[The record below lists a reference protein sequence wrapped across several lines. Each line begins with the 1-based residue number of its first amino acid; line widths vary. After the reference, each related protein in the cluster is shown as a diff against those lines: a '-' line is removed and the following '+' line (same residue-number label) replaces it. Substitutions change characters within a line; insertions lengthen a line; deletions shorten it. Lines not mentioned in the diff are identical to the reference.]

1 MQLKIDIKKHLLSSN
16 DLVFELLESGDLF
29 RIRYHHNQINL
40 LRGNLLD
47 GAVSNLYLR
56 RFYAGKYE
64 YKKLLGVQSN
74 AQFEIVGNQ
83 AVYQGQAFGI
93 DYQVV
98 LSLHGHAWVYDVLL
112 GKKTLDGVYD
122 LFYGQD
128 VGIASTGSILA
139 SEAYTAQYIDHQAF
153 KSPFGYTICSRQNQG
168 ETQVLQLGSL
178 TKNIAYSTD
187 GTQFF
192 GLEYKK
198 TNEPKALF
206 EPLLP
211 NQNYQYEFPYIVLQS
226 EPIQLEK
233 PTSVVFYGYYKP
245 LHEGIVTEKFL
256 VLENYNYIKEFYR
269 LTQPKRVKP
278 WLQAQDVIVGNVL
291 DEKTLKTIY
300 PVQNHLEKQNEVLS
314 FFTDAHTHVVTQAK
328 ELLVERPHGHMLIHG
343 DLLHVSERIM
353 AQTNFMYGVFASH
366 VVLGNTNFHKLLGVV
381 RNFLNLDKL
390 SGLRIYIEKDHRY
403 QLLTLPSYYEIGI
416 NFAKWVYVLND
427 DTIEVEVSVD
437 KDELSQKLSFKS
449 LHNKAYKVLITQALV
464 MHPQEYEVNIPIQ
477 IEVDTLTIDTSLNG
491 FIHDHYPTLKYRYRT
506 NGLPLSEAM
515 LTKHEALSN
524 FGVITFEY
532 PKTQAFDLY
541 IDGTFDTFKSVQIDT
556 KVSQKTYNAFI
567 ERLTGIELKHS
578 KQQAK
583 LDVLN
588 ESAFWFTHN
597 GLVHYSS
604 PHGLEQSNGA
614 AWGTRDI
621 CQGPAELFMAASR
634 YDIVREILLKV
645 FRRQFVED
653 GDFPQWFMFDK
664 YYRIQA
670 HESHGDIVI
679 WPLRTLALYLK
690 ATQDLSILDEK
701 VPFMSKKENAFV
713 QNDKT
718 LLDHIKETLDCIER
732 SYIPNTHLPRYGGGD
747 WDDTLQP
754 ANHDLTEKMASG
766 WTIAL
771 LFDALN
777 TLSIEL
783 AHHPIAKRLVSM
795 KTDMQKDYNKF
806 MVKDGV
812 PAGFIVFNDNQTI
825 DYLLHPSD
833 HNTGLKYR
841 LLALKR
847 PIISEMI
854 ETDQA
859 NRYKELIKTHLKHP
873 DGVRLMDTA
882 VTYRGGL
889 KTYFSRAETASNFGR
904 EIGIQYCHAHI
915 RFIEAMAKLGEPNL
929 AYEALFTINP
939 IDIQKSV
946 PNAMLRQSNVYF
958 SSSDAAFKDRYE
970 AKRDFEKVRRGEI
983 PVKAGWRM
991 YSSGPGIYL
1000 NQMVSNVL
1008 GFKQYHKGLWIDP
1021 SLPLDLDGLV
1031 LNYHMGEYPLSVSYR
1046 FGNEVLVKVNHK
1058 PVSVKPMRNTYRD
1071 AGVWIERGDL
1081 VPNQINH
1088 IEVTLKKQ

>member
-47 GAVSNLYLR
+47 GSVSNLYLR
-56 RFYAGKYE
+56 RFHAGKYD

-153 KSPFGYTICSRQNQG
+153 KTPQGYVICSRQNQG
-168 ETQVLQLGSL
+168 DTQVLQIGSL
-178 TKNIAYSTD
+178 TQNIAYSTD

-192 GLEYKK
+192 GLDYKK

-206 EPLLP
+206 EGTLP
-211 NQNYQYEFPYIVLQS
+211 NQNYQYEFPYMVLQS
-226 EPIQLEK
+226 ESYSLDK

-245 LHEGIVTEKFL
+245 GHEGIVTEKFI
-256 VLENYNYIKEFYR
+256 VLEDYNFIKDFYR
-269 LTQPKRVKP
+269 LTQPKRLKP
-278 WLQAQDVIVGNVL
+278 WIQTQDVIVGQTVDDQVL
-291 DEKTLKTIY
+291 KALY
-300 PVQNHLEKQNEVLS
+300 PIQNHVEQSDSMLS
-314 FFTDAHTHVVTQAK
+314 FFTDCHTHVVTQAK

-343 DLLHVSERIM
+343 DLLHVSEKIM

-390 SGLRIYIEKDHRY
+390 SGLRIYIEKDGRY
-403 QLLTLPSYYEIGI
+403 QLLTLPSFYEIGI
-416 NFAKWVYVLND
+416 NFAKWVYQLSE
-427 DTIEVEVSVD
+427 DTLEVVVSVD
-437 KDELSQKLSFKS
+437 QDELTQKLSFKS
-449 LHNKAYKVLITQALV
+449 HKELKYNILITQALV

-477 IEVDTLTIDTSLNG
+477 VSEDTLIIDTSLNG
-491 FIHDHYPTLKYRYRT
+491 FIHDHYPTLQYRYRT
-506 NGLPLSEAM
+506 PGLKLSEAM
-515 LTKHEALSN
+515 LTKYETLSN
-524 FGVITFEY
+524 FGVMTFEY
-532 PKTQAFDLY
+532 EQCSAFDLY
-541 IDGTFDTFKSVQIDT
+541 IDGTFDTFKTVDIDT
-556 KVSQKTYNAFI
+556 KTAQKSYNAFI
-567 ERLTGIELKHS
+567 ESLTGIQLKHPTA
-578 KQQAK
+578 QAK

-645 FRRQFVED
+645 FRRQFIED
-653 GDFPQWFMFDK
+653 GDFPQWFMFDN

-679 WPLRTLALYLK
+679 WPLRILALYLK
-690 ATQDLSILDEK
+690 ATQDYSMLDEK
-701 VPFMSKKENAFV
+701 VPFMSKQQNAFV
-713 QNDKT
+713 HFEKT
-718 LLDHIKETLDCIER
+718 LLDHITETLNCIER

-754 ANHDLTEKMASG
+754 ANHDLTEKMVSG

-771 LFDALN
+771 LYDALN

-783 AHHPIAKRLVSM
+783 ADHPISKRLTAM
-795 KTDMQKDYNKF
+795 KSDMQQDYNRY
-806 MVKDGV
+806 MVKQGV
-812 PAGFIVFNDNQTI
+812 PAGFIVFNDDQSI

-833 HNTGLKYR
+833 QNTGLKYR

-854 ETDQA
+854 DLTQA
-859 NRYKELIKTHLKHP
+859 NQYKELIKTHLKHP

-882 VTYRGGL
+882 VNYRGGL
-889 KTYFSRAETASNFGR
+889 KTYFSRAETAANFGR

-915 RFIEAMAKLGEPNL
+915 RFIEAMAKLGEPEL

-1021 SLPLDLDGLV
+1021 SLPSSLDGLV
-1031 LNYHMGEYPLSVSYR
+1031 LNYHMGHYPLSVSYK
-1046 FGNEVLVKVNHK
+1046 FGDEVIVKVNHQT
-1058 PVSVKPMRNTYRD
+1058 VSVKPMHNAYRE
-1071 AGVWIERGDL
+1071 AGVWITQDDL
-1081 VPNQINH
+1081 VLNQTNF
-1088 IEVTLKKQ
+1088 IEVTLKKL

>member
-1 MQLKIDIKKHLLSSN
+1 MQLKMDIKKHLLSSN

-47 GAVSNLYLR
+47 GSVSNLYLR
-56 RFYAGKYE
+56 RFHDGKYS
-64 YKKLLGVQSN
+64 YKKLLGIQSN
-74 AQFEIVGNQ
+74 AAFEIVGNQ

-153 KSPFGYTICSRQNQG
+153 KDQFGYTICSRQNQG
-168 ETQVLQLGSL
+168 DTQVLQIGSL
-178 TKNIAYSTD
+178 TKNVGFVTD

-192 GLEYKK
+192 GLSYKL

-206 EPLLP
+206 EPKLA
-211 NQNYQYEFPYIVLQS
+211 NENYQYEFPYITLQS
-226 EPIQLEK
+226 EPLKLNQ

-245 LHEGIVTEKFL
+245 LHEGIVSQKFA
-256 VLENYNYIKEFYR
+256 VLDTYNFIKTMYR
-269 LTQPKRVKP
+269 LTQPKRLKP
-278 WLQAQDVIVGNVL
+278 FLYNEDVIVGKPV
-291 DEKTLKTIY
+291 DEKTLKALY
-300 PVQNHLEKQNEVLS
+300 PNQSHIEHKDQLLS
-314 FFTDAHTHVVTQAK
+314 FFTDEHTHVVSQAK
-328 ELLVERPHGHMLIHG
+328 ELLVERPHGHMIIHG
-343 DLLHVSERIM
+343 DMLHVSENIM

-381 RNFLNLDKL
+381 RNFLNVDKL
-390 SGLRIYIEKDHRY
+390 SGMRIYLKKEGRNH
-403 QLLTLPSYYEIGI
+403 LLTMPSYYEIGI
-416 NFAKWVYVLND
+416 NFCKWVYVLEND
-427 DTIEVEVSVD
+427 TLEVMVSAD
-437 KDELSQKLSFKS
+437 KDELSQKVSFKS
-449 LHNKAYKVLITQALV
+449 LSGHLYDLTVTQALV
-464 MHPQEYEVNIPIQ
+464 MHPQEYEVNIPLFIQ
-477 IEVDTLTIDTSLNG
+477 PHEITIDTTLNG
-491 FIHDHYPTLKYRYRT
+491 FIHDHYPTLKYRYRVSDID
-506 NGLPLSEAM
+506 LSETM
-515 LTKHEALSN
+515 LIQNEALSN

-532 PKTQAFDLY
+532 TQKEAFEFY
-541 IDGTFDTFKSVQIDT
+541 IDGTFDTFKDVIIDV
-556 KVSQKTYNAFI
+556 KSSQKKFNQFI
-567 ERLTGIELKHS
+567 ESLTGIQLKHP
-578 KQQAK
+578 KLQHK
-583 LDVLN
+583 LDILN

-653 GDFPQWFMFDK
+653 GDFPQWFMFDN

-670 HESHGDIVI
+670 HESHGDIII
-679 WPLRTLALYLK
+679 WPLRTLGIYLK
-690 ATQDLSILDEK
+690 ATQDLSILQER
-701 VPFMSKKENAFV
+701 VPYMSKRENAFV
-713 QNDKT
+713 KADKT
-718 LLDHIKETLDCIER
+718 LLDHIVSTLDCIEA

-754 ANHDLTEKMASG
+754 ANHDLTSKMVSG

-783 AHHPIAKRLVSM
+783 SHLGIAKRLNQM
-795 KTDMQKDYNKF
+795 KQDMQKDYETY
-806 MVKDGV
+806 MVKSGV
-812 PAGFIVFNDNQTI
+812 PAGFIVFNDQNQI
-825 DYLLHPSD
+825 DYLLHPND
-833 HNTGLKYR
+833 EKTGLKYR

-854 ETDQA
+854 DKHQA
-859 NRYKELIKTHLKHP
+859 VQYKDLITQVLKHP

-889 KTYFSRAETASNFGR
+889 KTYFSRAETAANFGR

-915 RFIEAMAKLGEPNL
+915 RFIEAMAKLGEPDL
-929 AYEALFTINP
+929 AFEALYTINP
-939 IDIQKSV
+939 IDIQQSV

-970 AKRDFEKVRRGEI
+970 AKRDFEKVRQGLI

-1008 GFKQYHKGLWIDP
+1008 GFKQYHQGLWIDP
-1021 SLPLDLDGLV
+1021 ALPQALDGLE
-1031 LNYHMGEYPLSVSYR
+1031 LSYHMGNYPLQVSYH
-1046 FGNEVLVKVNHK
+1046 FGTENQVKVEQQV
-1058 PVSVKPMRNTYRD
+1058 VSSTPMNNRYRS
-1071 AGVWIERGDL
+1071 AGVWIPSEL
-1081 VPNQINH
+1081 LKPNQVNR
-1088 IEVTLKKQ
+1088 IEVTLKK

>member
-47 GAVSNLYLR
+47 GSVSNLYLR
-56 RFYAGKYE
+56 RFYQGKYE

-74 AQFEIVGNQ
+74 ASFEIVGNE

-98 LSLHGHAWVYDVLL
+98 LSLKGHAWVYDVLL
-112 GKKTLDGVYD
+112 GKKTLEGIYD

-128 VGIASTGSILA
+128 VGIASTGSILG

-153 KSPFGYTICSRQNQG
+153 KDHFGYTICSRQNQG
-168 ETQVLQLGSL
+168 DTQVLQIGSL
-178 TKNIAYSTD
+178 TKNIGYVTD

-192 GLEYKK
+192 GLSYKL

-206 EPLLP
+206 EPVLESE
-211 NQNYQYEFPYIVLQS
+211 NYQYEFPYITLQS
-226 EPIQLEK
+226 EPLALNEL
-233 PTSVVFYGYYKP
+233 TSVVFYGYYKP
-245 LHEGIVTEKFL
+245 QFEGIVSQKFF
-256 VLENYNYIKEFYR
+256 VLDDYVFIKQMHR
-269 LTQPKRVKP
+269 LTQPKRIKP
-278 WLQAQDVIVGNVL
+278 WISKDDVIVGKPVSDQELNAH
-291 DEKTLKTIY
+291 Y
-300 PVQNHLEKQNEVLS
+300 PVQNHLEKNSSILS
-314 FFTDAHTHVVTQAK
+314 FFTHEHTHVITQAK
-328 ELLVERPHGHMLIHG
+328 EVLVERPHGHMIIHG
-343 DLLHVSERIM
+343 DMLHVSENIM

-381 RNFLNLDKL
+381 RNFLNVDKL
-390 SGLRIYIEKDHRY
+390 SGLRFYIKKQGRY
-403 QLLTLPSYYEIGI
+403 QLLTMPSYYEIGV
-416 NFAKWVYVLND
+416 NFCQWVYKLEE
-427 DTIEVEVSVD
+427 DTLVITVSAD
-437 KDELSQKLSFKS
+437 KDELSQKIDFKS
-449 LHNKAYKVLITQALV
+449 LKEHAYDVIVTQALV
-464 MHPQEYEVNIPIQ
+464 MHPQEYEVNIPLQVSNHEI
-477 IEVDTLTIDTSLNG
+477 VIDTSLNG
-491 FIHDHYPTLKYRYRT
+491 FIHDHYPTLKYRYRVP
-506 NGLPLSEAM
+506 GLSLSEAM
-515 LTKHEALSN
+515 LTQHEQLSN
-524 FGVITFEY
+524 FGVITFKYEAQ
-532 PKTQAFDLY
+532 KAFEFY
-541 IDGTFDTFKSVQIDT
+541 IDGTFNTFKDVMIDT
-556 KVSQKTYNAFI
+556 KASHQRFNHFI
-567 ERLTGIELKHS
+567 ENLTGIQLKH
-578 KQQAK
+578 QDHQEK
-583 LDVLN
+583 LNILN

-645 FRRQFVED
+645 FRRQFIEN

-670 HESHGDIVI
+670 HESHGDIII
-679 WPLRTLALYLK
+679 WPLRTLAMYLK
-690 ATQDLSILDEK
+690 ATQDLSILSEK
-701 VPFMSKKENAFV
+701 VPYMSMKQNEFV
-713 QNDKT
+713 EHDKT
-718 LLDHIKETLDCIER
+718 LLNHIDYLLNAIET

-754 ANHDLTEKMASG
+754 ANHDLTSRMVSG

-771 LFDALN
+771 LYDALN

-783 AHHPIAKRLVSM
+783 NELSISKRLNQM
-795 KTDMQKDYNKF
+795 KQDLKKDYETY
-806 MVKDGV
+806 MVKSGV
-812 PAGFIVFNDNQTI
+812 PAGFIVFNEDKTI
-825 DYLLHPSD
+825 DYLLHPND
-833 HNTGLKYR
+833 NKTGLKYR

-854 ETDQA
+854 DYTQA
-859 NRYKELIKTHLKHP
+859 QAYKDLIVKELKHP

-915 RFIEAMAKLGEPNL
+915 RFIEAMAKLGEPDL

-946 PNAMLRQSNVYF
+946 KNAMIRQSNVYF

-970 AKRDFEKVRRGEI
+970 AKRDFEKVRKGLI

-1008 GFKQYHKGLWIDP
+1008 GFKQYHQGLWIDP
-1021 SLPLDLDGLV
+1021 SLPKALDGLQ
-1031 LNYHMGEYPLSVSYR
+1031 LNYHMGHYPIEVSYH
-1046 FGNEVLVKVNHK
+1046 FGTENAVKVNHQTV
-1058 PVSVKPMRNTYRD
+1058 PVKPMVNQYRS
-1071 AGVWIERGDL
+1071 AGVWIESSLLRKDQT
-1081 VPNQINH
+1081 NT
-1088 IEVTLKKQ
+1088 IEVTLKKA

>member
-1 MQLKIDIKKHLLSSN
+1 MQLKMDIKKHLISSN

-40 LRGNLLD
+40 LRGNLIE
-47 GAVSNLYLR
+47 GSVSNLFLR
-56 RFYAGKYE
+56 RFHQGKYTF
-64 YKKLLGVQSN
+64 KKLLGVQSN
-74 AQFEIVGNQ
+74 AGFEIVGNQ

-112 GKKTLDGVYD
+112 GKKTLEGVYD

-153 KSPFGYTICSRQNQG
+153 KDQFGYAICSRQNQG
-168 ETQVLQLGSL
+168 DTQVLQIGSL
-178 TKNIAYSTD
+178 TKNIGFVTD

-192 GLEYKK
+192 GLSYKK
-198 TNEPKALF
+198 TNEPKALY
-206 EPLLP
+206 EPKLA
-211 NQNYQYEFPYIVLQS
+211 NENYQYEFPYITLQS
-226 EPIQLEK
+226 EPLQLKEL
-233 PTSVVFYGYYKP
+233 TSVVFYGYYKP
-245 LHEGIVTEKFL
+245 LHEGIVSQKFT
-256 VLENYNYIKEFYR
+256 VLDQYNFIKTYYR
-269 LTQPKRVKP
+269 LTQPKRMKP
-278 WLQAQDVIVGNVL
+278 WIGIDDVIVGKPV
-291 DEKTLKTIY
+291 DEATLKSIY
-300 PVQNHLEKQNEVLS
+300 PIQNHLEKQDHVLS
-314 FFTDAHTHVVTQAK
+314 FFTNEHTHVITQAK
-328 ELLVERPHGHMLIHG
+328 ELLMERPSGHMIIHG
-343 DLLHVSERIM
+343 DLLHVSEKIM

-390 SGLRIYIEKDHRY
+390 SGLRIYIKNNNRY
-403 QLLTLPSYYEIGI
+403 QILTMPSYYEIGV
-416 NFAKWVYVLND
+416 NFCKWVYVLD
-427 DTIEVEVSVD
+427 TDTIEVLVAAD
-437 KDELSQKLSFKS
+437 KDELSQKIEFKS
-449 LHNKAYKVLITQALV
+449 LHQKAYDIIVTQALV
-464 MHPQEYEVNIPIQ
+464 MHPQEYEVNVPLSISKHEI
-477 IEVDTLTIDTSLNG
+477 IIDTSLNG
-491 FIHDHYPTLKYRYRT
+491 FIHDHYPTLKYRYRVP
-506 NGLPLSEAM
+506 GIDLSESM
-515 LTKHEALSN
+515 LNEVDGFSN
-524 FGVITFEY
+524 FGIITFNYKHVSHFE
-532 PKTQAFDLY
+532 FY
-541 IDGTFDTFKSVQIDT
+541 IDGTFDTFKDVTIDLKTSQT
-556 KVSQKTYNAFI
+556 KYNQFI
-567 ERLTGIELKHS
+567 ESLTGIQLIHEKHQS
-578 KQQAK
+578 K
-583 LDVLN
+583 LDILN

-645 FRRQFVED
+645 FRRQFVEN
-653 GDFPQWFMFDK
+653 GDFPQWFMFDN

-670 HESHGDIVI
+670 HESHGDIII
-679 WPLRTLALYLK
+679 WPLRTLGIYLK
-690 ATQDLSILDEK
+690 ATQDLSILNEK
-701 VPFMSKKENAFV
+701 VPYMSKNQNAFV
-713 QNDKT
+713 HQDKT
-718 LLDHIKETLDCIER
+718 LVDHIVSTLDCIEE

-754 ANHDLTEKMASG
+754 ANHELTSKMVSG

-771 LFDALN
+771 LYDALN

-783 AHHPIAKRLVSM
+783 AHLDISKRLSQM
-795 KTDMQKDYNKF
+795 KLDMQKDYETY
-806 MVKDGV
+806 MVKSGV
-812 PAGFIVFNDNQTI
+812 PAGFIVFNDQNQI
-825 DYLLHPSD
+825 DYLLHPND
-833 HNTGLKYR
+833 DKTGLKYR

-854 ETDQA
+854 DRQQA
-859 NRYKELIKTHLKHP
+859 IGYKDLITTVLKHP

-915 RFIEAMAKLGEPNL
+915 RFIEAMAKLGEPEL
-929 AYEALFTINP
+929 AFEALFTINP

-946 PNAMLRQSNVYF
+946 KNAMIRQSNVYF

-970 AKRDFEKVRRGEI
+970 AKRDFEKVRKGLI

-1008 GFKQYHKGLWIDP
+1008 GFKQYHQGLWIDP
-1021 SLPLDLDGLV
+1021 ALPYELDGLK
-1031 LNYHMGEYPLSVSYR
+1031 LTYHMGHYPLEVSYH
-1046 FGNEVLVKVNHK
+1046 FGDQNQVKINHHLVDAI
-1058 PVSVKPMRNTYRD
+1058 PMQNRYRS
-1071 AGVWIERGDL
+1071 AGVWIEAAL
-1081 VPNQINH
+1081 LKTNQVNH

>member
-47 GAVSNLYLR
+47 GSVSNLYLR
-56 RFYAGKYE
+56 RFHAGKYD
-64 YKKLLGVQSN
+64 YKKLLGIQSN

-153 KSPFGYTICSRQNQG
+153 KTPQGYVICSRQNQG
-168 ETQVLQLGSL
+168 DTQVLQMGSL
-178 TKNIAYSTD
+178 TQNIAYSTD

-192 GLEYKK
+192 GLDYKK

-206 EPLLP
+206 EETLP
-211 NQNYQYEFPYIVLQS
+211 NQNYQYEFPYMVLQS
-226 EPIQLEK
+226 EPYSLEK

-245 LHEGIVTEKFL
+245 RHEGIVTEKFI
-256 VLENYNYIKEFYR
+256 VLEDYNFIKDFYR
-269 LTQPKRVKP
+269 LTQPKRLKP
-278 WLQAQDVIVGNVL
+278 WIQTQDVIVGQTV
-291 DEKTLKTIY
+291 DDQALKALY
-300 PVQNHLEKQNEVLS
+300 PVQNHVEQSDSILS
-314 FFTDAHTHVVTQAK
+314 FFTDGHTHVVTQAK

-343 DLLHVSERIM
+343 DLLHVSEKVM
-353 AQTNFMYGVFASH
+353 AQTNFMYGIFASH

-390 SGLRIYIEKDHRY
+390 SGLRIYLEKDGRY
-403 QLLTLPSYYEIGI
+403 QLLTLPSFYEIGI
-416 NFAKWVYVLND
+416 NFAKWVYQLSE
-427 DTIEVEVSVD
+427 DTLEVVVSVD
-437 KDELSQKLSFKS
+437 QDELTQKLSFKS
-449 LHNKAYKVLITQALV
+449 HKQLKYNILITQALV
-464 MHPQEYEVNIPIQ
+464 MHPQEYEVNIPIHVT
-477 IEVDTLTIDTSLNG
+477 EDTLIIDTSLNG

-506 NGLPLSEAM
+506 PGLKLSEAM
-515 LTKHEALSN
+515 LTKYETLSN
-524 FGVITFEY
+524 FGVMTFEY
-532 PKTQAFDLY
+532 EQCNAFDLY
-541 IDGTFDTFKSVQIDT
+541 IDGTFDTFKTVDIDT
-556 KVSQKTYNAFI
+556 KAAQKAYNAFI
-567 ERLTGIELKHS
+567 ESLTGIQLKHPTA
-578 KQQAK
+578 QAK

-634 YDIVREILLKV
+634 YDLVREILLKV
-645 FRRQFVED
+645 FRRQFIED
-653 GDFPQWFMFDK
+653 GDFPQWFMFDN

-690 ATQDLSILDEK
+690 ATQDYTMLDEK

-713 QNDKT
+713 HFEKT
-718 LLDHIKETLDCIER
+718 LLDHITETLNCIER

-754 ANHDLTEKMASG
+754 ANHDLTEKMVSG

-771 LFDALN
+771 LYDALN

-783 AHHPIAKRLVSM
+783 ADHPISKRLTAM
-795 KTDMQKDYNKF
+795 KSDMQQDYNRY
-806 MVKDGV
+806 MVKQGV
-812 PAGFIVFNDNQTI
+812 PAGFIVFNDDQSI

-833 HNTGLKYR
+833 QNTGLKYR

-854 ETDQA
+854 DLTQA
-859 NRYKELIKTHLKHP
+859 NQYKELIKTHLKHP

-882 VTYRGGL
+882 VNYRGGL
-889 KTYFSRAETASNFGR
+889 KTYFSRAETAANFGR

-915 RFIEAMAKLGEPNL
+915 RFIEAMAKLGEPEL

-1008 GFKQYHKGLWIDP
+1008 GFKQYHQGLWIDP
-1021 SLPLDLDGLV
+1021 SLPESLDGLV
-1031 LNYHMGEYPLSVSYR
+1031 LNYHMGHYPLSVSYK
-1046 FGNEVLVKVNHK
+1046 FGNEVVVKVNHQK
-1058 PVSVKPMRNTYRD
+1058 VTVKPMHNAYRE
-1071 AGVWIERGDL
+1071 AGVWIKQDDL
-1081 VPNQINH
+1081 VLNQTNY

>member
-1 MQLKIDIKKHLLSSN
+1 MQLKMDIKKHLLSSN

-40 LRGNLLD
+40 LRGNLIE
-47 GAVSNLYLR
+47 GSVSNLYLR
-56 RFYAGKYE
+56 RFHAGKYS

-74 AQFEIVGNQ
+74 AAFEIVGNQ

-112 GKKTLDGVYD
+112 GKKTLEGVYD

-139 SEAYTAQYIDHQAF
+139 SEAYTAQYIDHQSF
-153 KSPFGYTICSRQNQG
+153 KDQFGYTICSRQNQG
-168 ETQVLQLGSL
+168 DTQVLQIGSL
-178 TKNIAYSTD
+178 TKNIGFVTD

-192 GLEYKK
+192 GLSYKK

-206 EPLLP
+206 EPKLA
-211 NQNYQYEFPYIVLQS
+211 NENYQYEFPYITLQS
-226 EPIQLEK
+226 EPLKLNQ

-245 LHEGIVTEKFL
+245 LHEGIVSQKFN
-256 VLENYNYIKEFYR
+256 VLDDYNFIKSFYR
-269 LTQPKRVKP
+269 LTQPKKVKP
-278 WLQAQDVIVGNVL
+278 FIGMEDVIVGQSI
-291 DEKTLKTIY
+291 DEATLKQWY
-300 PVQNHLEKQNEVLS
+300 PVQNHLEKQGDVLS
-314 FFTDAHTHVVTQAK
+314 FFTDHHTHVVLPSK
-328 ELLVERPHGHMLIHG
+328 ELLVERPHGHMIIHG
-343 DLLHVSERIM
+343 DVLHVSEKIM

-390 SGLRIYIEKDHRY
+390 SGMRIYLKKEGRY
-403 QLLTLPSYYEIGI
+403 QILTMPSVYEISV
-416 NFAKWVYVLND
+416 NVCRWVYVLED
-427 DTIEVEVSVD
+427 DTIEVMVSAD
-437 KDELSQKLSFKS
+437 KDELTQKITFNSKQQKPYDIL
-449 LHNKAYKVLITQALV
+449 VTQALV
-464 MHPQEYEVNIPIQ
+464 MHPQEYEVPVPLK
-477 IEVDTLTIDTSLNG
+477 IENNTLVIDTSLNG
-491 FIHDHYPTLKYRYRT
+491 FIHDHYPTLQYRYRVE
-506 NGLPLSEAM
+506 GLTLSEAR
-515 LTKHEALSN
+515 LTQFENLSN
-524 FGVITFEY
+524 FGVITFDYE
-532 PKTQAFDLY
+532 QQSHFEFF
-541 IDGTFDTFKSVQIDT
+541 IDGTFDTFKAVDIDPV
-556 KVSQKTYNAFI
+556 VSQQKFNAFI
-567 ERLTGIELKHS
+567 ESLTGIKLKHPKFQS
-578 KQQAK
+578 K
-583 LDVLN
+583 LNVLN

-645 FRRQFVED
+645 FRRQFVEG
-653 GDFPQWFMFDK
+653 GDFPQWFMFDN

-670 HESHGDIVI
+670 HESHGDIII
-679 WPLRTLALYLK
+679 WPLRTLGIYLK
-690 ATQDLSILDEK
+690 ATRDLSILNEQ
-701 VPFMSKKENAFV
+701 VPYMSKKDNAFV
-713 QNDKT
+713 WPEKT
-718 LLDHIKETLDCIER
+718 LLDHIVSTLDCIEA

-754 ANHDLTEKMASG
+754 ANHDLTSKMVSG

-771 LFDALN
+771 LYDALN
-777 TLSIEL
+777 TLAIEL
-783 AHHPIAKRLVSM
+783 SDLPVSKRLNQM
-795 KTDMQKDYNKF
+795 KEDMQKDYETY
-806 MVKDGV
+806 MVKAGV
-812 PAGFIVFNDNQTI
+812 PAGFIVFNDNGSI

-833 HNTGLKYR
+833 QQTGLKYR

-854 ETDQA
+854 DKSQA
-859 NRYKELIKTHLKHP
+859 TSYKDLIVKELKHP

-889 KTYFSRAETASNFGR
+889 KTYFSRAETAANFGR

-929 AYEALFTINP
+929 AFEALYTINP

-946 PNAMLRQSNVYF
+946 PNANYRQSNVYF

-970 AKRDFEKVRRGEI
+970 AKRDFEKVRKGLI

-1008 GFKQYHKGLWIDP
+1008 GFKQYHQGLWIDP
-1021 SLPLDLDGLV
+1021 ALPSELDGLQ
-1031 LNYHMGEYPLSVSYR
+1031 LHYHMGPYPLEVSYQ
-1046 FGNEVLVKVNHK
+1046 FGDAEQVKINHQT
-1058 PVSVKPMRNTYRD
+1058 VHSTPMHNRYRH
-1071 AGVWIERGDL
+1071 AGVWIEAGL
-1081 VPNQINH
+1081 LKANQVNH
-1088 IEVTLKKQ
+1088 IEVTLKK